1 MPRALD
7 YLQSEGTTVLSK
19 AHEVENIKRAILIE
33 HSDSGSISLINAG
46 SDAVNSIV
54 SVNASALQRFSEL
67 VVKKNQFKKGQ

>member
-33 HSDSGSISLINAG
+33 HSDSGSICLINAG